1 MGSSSTRTRAAPM
14 SEVWNPVE
22 VEQKIRSISG
32 RIANGVRVCDTA
44 YRAHLDAQRSYDAAF
59 ARAYM
64 AHAGAAHEKRYAA
77 ELATAEEREARDT
90 ADAAYRYAD
99 RQAKALTEELR
110 AMQSVGAS
118 IRAMYA
124 TAGRGES

>member
-1 MGSSSTRTRAAPM
+1 M
-14 SEVWNPVE
+14 SEVWNPAE
-22 VEQKIRSISG
+22 VEERIREISN
-32 RIANGVRVCDTA
+32 RISKGVGVCDER
-44 YRAHLDAQRSYDAAF
+44 YRAHLAAARLYDGAYAQ
-59 ARAYM
+59 AYM
-64 AHAGAAHEKRYAA
+64 DHQGAAHERRYAA
-77 ELATAEEREARDT
+77 ELATLDERKARDE

-99 RQAKALTEELR
+99 RRAKALTEELR

>member
-1 MGSSSTRTRAAPM
+1 M

-22 VEQKIRSISG
+22 VEQKIRSISE
-32 RIANGVRVCDTA
+32 RIANGVSVCDKT

-64 AHAGAAHEKRYAA
+64 QHEGPAHEKRYAA
-77 ELATAEEREARDT
+77 ELATTDERAKRDE
-90 ADAAYRYAD
+90 ADATWRYAD

>member
-1 MGSSSTRTRAAPM
+1 MT
-14 SEVWNPVE
+14 EVWNPVE
-22 VEQKIRSISG
+22 VEQKIRQISG
-32 RIANGVRVCDTA
+32 RIANGVSVCDKT
-44 YRAHLDAQRSYDAAF
+44 YRAHLEAQRTYDAAF

-77 ELATAEEREARDT
+77 ELATVDERERRDE
-90 ADAAYRYAD
+90 ADAAHRYAD

>member
-1 MGSSSTRTRAAPM
+1 MVNQ
-14 SEVWNPVE
+14 VWNPVE
-22 VEQKIRSISG
+22 VEQRIREISG
-32 RIANGVRVCDTA
+32 RIANGVAVCDRT
-44 YRAHLDAQRSYDAAF
+44 YRAHLDAQRAYDAAF

-77 ELATAEEREARDT
+77 ELATAEKREERDK
-90 ADAAYRYAD
+90 ADAAYRYTD

-118 IRAMYA
+118 IRAMYQ